1 MKTKYLIGN
10 RHNTRTKYEKM
21 NRHNNKKELSLS
33 NFMRDKLVLF
43 YFTIKK

>member
-21 NRHNNKKELSLS
+21 NRHKIVK
-33 NFMRDKLVLF
+33 
-43 YFTIKK
+43 TIKKNYPYQIS